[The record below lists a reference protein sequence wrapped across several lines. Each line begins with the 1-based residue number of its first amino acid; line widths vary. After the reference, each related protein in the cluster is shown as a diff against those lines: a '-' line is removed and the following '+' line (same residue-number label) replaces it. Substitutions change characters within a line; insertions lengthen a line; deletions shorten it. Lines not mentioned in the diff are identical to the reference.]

1 MKLFL
6 CFSFIICTFLSS
18 CNAQIEKKAE
28 EPKEIKIA
36 KPLPVSFSLKNY
48 LNPSKDL
55 LNRTQE
61 IFNTLDEKSIVA
73 QLLMPAVGKH
83 GQKKEK
89 IDSCI
94 NEKIIGGILM
104 LNGTKTKFTNWISE
118 FEQKNKTIGSLP
130 FLYSAD
136 AEPSLVNRKIIGT
149 KEAKKA
155 VEIKSIE
162 EAKNSANL
170 ISEEL
175 LSIGINYNFAP
186 VVDLAKNSVVGYRG
200 FGAKKE
206 NLIPWSNAFIKET
219 QKKNIIATAKHFP
232 GHGLVSGDTH
242 KSLQVINGELK
253 ELSTYPKIIKDGVLS
268 IMVAH
273 IAVKN
278 NSNYNTNGL
287 PATTSKRIVT
297 DLLIDS
303 LGFKGLIV
311 TDAMNMGGVTQVKN
325 ASVKAIEAGCDIIL
339 MPVDVRKSHKEILE
353 KYQSDT
359 NFKAKVDRSAKKI
372 IRMKICLGLIKAS

>member
-1 MKLFL
+1 M
-6 CFSFIICTFLSS
+6 
-18 CNAQIEKKAE
+18 E
-28 EPKEIKIA
+28 
-36 KPLPVSFSLKNY
+36 
-48 LNPSKDL
+48 
-55 LNRTQE
+55 
-61 IFNTLDEKSIVA
+61 
-73 QLLMPAVGKH
+73 
-83 GQKKEK
+83 
-89 IDSCI
+89 
-94 NEKIIGGILM
+94 
-104 LNGTKTKFTNWISE
+104 W